1 MKKLHLDNGMDLPT
15 IFRAYLDV
23 IDEEFDFK
31 IEHEKID
38 YFGKLFE
45 QTPEICDK
53 VCAPQ
58 ASLRLYEESFSHA
71 TRSRRE
77 IADDFQSGSSKRKT
91 SALSATSFPNALV
104 LRRRRLGR
112 RLLFQ
117 FSEHGGR

>member
-1 MKKLHLDNGMDLPT
+1 MKVQTANYKNVISDLKNRFYEPRMMKKLHLDNGMDLPT

-53 VCAPQ
+53 VCAPP
-58 ASLRLYEESFSHA
+58 AS
-71 TRSRRE
+71 SRR
-77 IADDFQSGSSKRKT
+77 
-91 SALSATSFPNALV
+91 
-104 LRRRRLGR
+104 LRRK
-112 RLLFQ
+112 F
-117 FSEHGGR
+117 